1 MEAIGRDLR
10 EMLRVP
16 LAPSNVATLLRAGVE
31 VCYEAGDFLTQPGRP
46 IDRFTYILEG
56 EIEVV
61 NAFTGGRLAP
71 STLGPAQFMA
81 EIPLLSGGN
90 WQMPMR
96 AVIRTQVIEVRRL
109 EMLR

>member
-16 LAPSNVATLLRAGVE
+16 LAASHVAALRRAGIE
-31 VCYEAGDFLTQPGRP
+31 VQYKAGDFLALPGHP

-71 STLGPAQFMA
+71 ATLGPTQFMA
-81 EIPLLSGGN
+81 EIPLLTRIMHG
-90 WQMPMR
+90 
-96 AVIRTQVIEVRRL
+96 RL
-109 EMLR
+109 ANVA